1 MVYIEVAMKWARVA
15 VTDHPAGVAW
25 CYANLTHNDWVCSY
39 SEDGSKLEFR
49 FRDEAIAVEFA
60 LRFA

>member
-1 MVYIEVAMKWARVA
+1 MKWARVA